1 MMDNLTHTLV
11 GLALAESGLK
21 RTTRLATAALIV
33 GANLPDVDG
42 LVYLF
47 GSGTDGLAFRRGWT
61 HGVLAMILLPPLL
74 VAVLLGWHRLR
85 GKSRDGLRVGWLVT
99 LAAVAIWSHPLLDLL
114 NTYGVRLLIPFSGRW
129 FYGDALFIVDPWLW
143 VTLLLGILLAR
154 RARGPSSAGRPAQA
168 ALLVA
173 SVYALLMAAGSRIA
187 ERRLDREAPAPAQR
201 SLASPV
207 PGNPLRRETVRQLD
221 GGYERGR
228 LRLIPWEFL
237 PLGTSPS
244 GADLAGAAAAAR
256 TAPGAAFLAWAR
268 FPYYRTVSVGDSL
281 DVTIADARYGG
292 GGNRSWASVTVR
304 VAAADRR

>member
-114 NTYGVRLLIPFSGRW
+114 NTYGVRLLMPFSGRW

>member
-1 MMDNLTHTLV
+1 MDNLTHTLV

-21 RTTRLATAALIV
+21 RTTRLATAALII

-42 LVYLF
+42 LAYLF

-74 VAVLLGWHRLR
+74 VALLLAWHRVR

-99 LAAVAIWSHPLLDLL
+99 LAAVAVWSHPLLDLL
-114 NTYGVRLLIPFSGRW
+114 NTYGVRLLMPFSGRW

-154 RARGPSSAGRPAQA
+154 RARATSSAGRPAQA

-173 SVYALLMAAGSRIA
+173 TVYALLMAAGSRLA
-187 ERRLDREAPAPAQR
+187 ERRLDREAPGQAPR

-207 PGNPLRRETVRQLD
+207 PGNPLRRETVRRLD

-237 PLGTSPS
+237 PQGTSPT
-244 GADLAGAAAAAR
+244 GADLAGAAAASR